1 MYRFWFALM
10 IAGALA
16 IIGLALWGLIEI
28 FGWFAILIVVFIGTA
43 LYDAVMGKKFSPGFG
58 GDRGGDGGG
67 E

>member
-58 GDRGGDGGG
+58 GDGGGDGGG